1 MSQKGACP
9 VCMKKGK
16 EVVLEEKN
24 DSLFCPQC
32 NTSWLIDGK
41 SPLSRYLEQWK
52 KNSDD
57 LFVLLRPELPHEP
70 VLEPGLQALYEDC
83 YQTLLIGRFNGAI
96 VLMGLLL
103 EALMKERIRLKSGQ
117 DFKGAYGACIK
128 IIEEQKIID
137 PKDLYFLR
145 KFKDQIRN
153 PYAHFDESKIV
164 EGRIVKGWEI
174 PFDELLNPEKFE
186 KTFAAIKSGER
197 KPLLLSATH
206 PALRSVVKLTDDRRR
221 AIALFNQVYDFLLAF
236 RIRYL
241 RQSDYDEHNKK

>member
-1 MSQKGACP
+1 
-9 VCMKKGK
+9 
-16 EVVLEEKN
+16 
-24 DSLFCPQC
+24 
-32 NTSWLIDGK
+32 
-41 SPLSRYLEQWK
+41 
-52 KNSDD
+52 
-57 LFVLLRPELPHEP
+57 
-70 VLEPGLQALYEDC
+70 
-83 YQTLLIGRFNGAI
+83 
-96 VLMGLLL
+96 MGLLL